1 MIIIAV
7 RVPRKYIQAIDEL
20 VRKGLVTSRSEAI
33 RIALRDYIQKEFPT
47 FKDE

>member
-7 RVPRKYIQAIDEL
+7 RVPKKYIDAIDQL

-33 RIALRDYIQKEFPT
+33 RIALRDYIQREVPNFSE
-47 FKDE
+47 D